1 MPSYTVTRVGDSSTE
16 TFITSG
22 LFLTLQTVG
31 AEDTLY
37 AMAVVVSSPVS
48 TSPPVE
54 STQIT
59 TPDATSNTSESHPTA
74 TTSASPASAQT
85 AAGGLSAGAAAGLGV
100 GVAVGTL
107 ILAAAAFFVYRRR
120 RKERYPPTTA
130 ACDPQYAG
138 VPQFQNVHSKAD
150 FPQPVEMGVY
160 ERPVELPN

>member
-1 MPSYTVTRVGDSSTE
+1 MPSYTITSVRASSTE
-16 TFITSG
+16 TLITSG
-22 LFLTLQTVG
+22 LIFTLQTVNTG
-31 AEDTLY
+31 DTLY

-48 TSPPVE
+48 AFPPVE

-59 TPDATSNTSESHPTA
+59 TPDTTSNMRESHPTA
-74 TTSASPASAQT
+74 TNSAIPASTQT
-85 AAGGLSAGAAAGLGV
+85 TAGGLSAGAAAGLGV

-130 ACDPQYAG
+130 VHDPQYVG
-138 VPQFQNVHSKAD
+138 VPQSQDVHSKAD
-150 FPQPVEMGVY
+150 LPQPVEMGVY